1 MYCVVLHCTGA
12 VCVYYTALCA
22 VPLCA
27 PQSVVHMD
35 VKSSNVL
42 LSARGV
48 AKLGDVGLARLQTN
62 TYLSDLPQMVGTF
75 AW

>member
-1 MYCVVLHCTGA
+1 
-12 VCVYYTALCA
+12 
-22 VPLCA
+22 
-27 PQSVVHMD
+27 MD